1 MKNNKK
7 FDKITIGD
15 NMDNRI
21 IKYIVSIPL
30 CVILMVVELLL
41 LVQYNTSKGIRKED
55 VLNIINNIDIVEQI
69 EDQEEYRELENILG
83 NAALKEI
90 INSDEVSSYIRESA
104 KRIYLNTV
112 HGERNIS
119 LSKQELTEYIE
130 KKAVSL
136 QELDKLS
143 EKNKREVIRLFNEIA
158 DKMANDIN
166 ETANFSANTNIIPNL
181 ISKKTT
187 TYLILG
193 VVFLSALIMLV
204 NQNKNGLLFP
214 GITTLIVGTLFFI
227 LHLSLTRKI
236 NATGID
242 DEIIELIKDYLPNL
256 VRTLR
261 KSSLMMMIIGGIEC
275 GLYTVLNYQE
285 MGNKD
290 GEI

>member
-1 MKNNKK
+1 
-7 FDKITIGD
+7 
-15 NMDNRI
+15 MDNKI
-21 IKYIVSIPL
+21 IKYIISIPL
-30 CVILMVVELLL
+30 CVTLMTVELLL
-41 LVQYNTSKGIRKED
+41 LVQYNISNGIRKSD
-55 VLNIINNIDIVEQI
+55 VLNIIDNIDIVEQI

-130 KKAVSL
+130 NKAVSL
-136 QELDKLS
+136 QEENKLS

-166 ETANFSANTNIIPNL
+166 DTASFSANNNIIPKL
-181 ISKKTT
+181 LSKKTT
-187 TYLILG
+187 TYLVLA
-193 VVFLSALIMLV
+193 VVFISALIMLI

-227 LHLSLTRKI
+227 LQLSLTRKI
-236 NATGID
+236 HATGID
-242 DEIIELIKDYLPNL
+242 DEIIELIKDYLPNF

-285 MGNKD
+285 MGSSN

>member
-1 MKNNKK
+1 M
-7 FDKITIGD
+7 DSKIL
-15 NMDNRI
+15 
-21 IKYIVSIPL
+21 KYLISIPL
-30 CVILMVVELLL
+30 CVTLMTVELLL
-41 LVQYNTSKGIRKED
+41 LVQYNISNGIRKSD
-55 VLNIINNIDIVEQI
+55 VLNIIDNIDIVEQV
-69 EDQEEYRELENILG
+69 EDQEEYQELKNILG
-83 NAALKEI
+83 KETLDEL
-90 INSDEVSSYIRESA
+90 INSDEVSFYIRESA
-104 KRIYLNTV
+104 KKIYLNTI
-112 HGERNIS
+112 HGEKNPAI
-119 LSKQELTEYIE
+119 SKQELTEYIE
-130 KKAVSL
+130 NKAASL
-136 QELDKLS
+136 QEENKLS

-193 VVFLSALIMLV
+193 VVFISALIMLI

>member
-1 MKNNKK
+1 
-7 FDKITIGD
+7 
-15 NMDNRI
+15 MDNKI
-21 IKYIVSIPL
+21 IKYIISIPL
-30 CVILMVVELLL
+30 CVTLMTVELLL
-41 LVQYNTSKGIRKED
+41 LVQYNISNGIRKSD
-55 VLNIINNIDIVEQI
+55 VLNIIDNIDIVEQI

-130 KKAVSL
+130 NKAVSL
-136 QELDKLS
+136 QEENKLS

-166 ETANFSANTNIIPNL
+166 DTASFSANNNIIPKL
-181 ISKKTT
+181 LSKKTT
-187 TYLILG
+187 TCLVLA
-193 VVFLSALIMLV
+193 VVFISALIMLI

-227 LHLSLTRKI
+227 LQLSLTRKI
-236 NATGID
+236 HATGID
-242 DEIIELIKDYLPNL
+242 DEIIELIKDYLPNF

-285 MGNKD
+285 MGSSN

>member
-1 MKNNKK
+1 
-7 FDKITIGD
+7 
-15 NMDNRI
+15 MDNKI

-55 VLNIINNIDIVEQI
+55 VLNIIDNIDIVEQV
-69 EDQEEYRELENILG
+69 EDQEEYQELRSILG
-83 NAALKEI
+83 KETLDEI

-104 KRIYLNTV
+104 KKIYLNTI
-112 HGERNIS
+112 HGEKNPA
-119 LSKQELTEYIE
+119 LSKQELTEYVE
-130 KKAVSL
+130 SKAASL
-136 QELDKLS
+136 QEENKLT
-143 EKNKREVIRLFNEIA
+143 EKGKREVIRLLDEIA
-158 DKMANDIN
+158 EGMANDIN
-166 ETANFSANTNIIPNL
+166 DTATFSANNNIIPNL
-181 ISKKTT
+181 VSKKTT

-261 KSSLMMMIIGGIEC
+261 KSSIMMMIIGGIEC

-285 MGNKD
+285 MGSKD